1 MAREVKVTAQE
12 LADKWNRRLK
22 GAGEDIRRGVE
33 KVTENPAVKAAA
45 AKVKM
50 LERLTAAVNDGKWER
65 GLNRVTLADWK
76 SSMTELGIG
85 RIPAGADRAIPKVRE
100 FAGELIAH
108 ENAGLVQIDGMPDV
122 TLEDSIQR
130 MNTWVRHMAGFT
142 R

>member
-1 MAREVKVTAQE
+1 MAREVKVTAVE
-12 LADKWNRRLK
+12 LAEKWNRRIK
-22 GAGEDIRRGVE
+22 GAGEDIRRGVD
-33 KVTENPAVKAAA
+33 KVTENPAVKAVA
-45 AKVKM
+45 AKAKM
-50 LERLTAAVNDGKWER
+50 LSRLTEAVTSGKWER

-76 SSMTELGIG
+76 AAMTELGIG

-108 ENAGLVQIDGMPDV
+108 ENAGLNVIDAMPDV

-130 MNTWVRHMAGFT
+130 MTSWIRHMSEFT